1 MAGNYR
7 CFAVTGRVFGCTPS
21 WSVPSV
27 TGLVQPPQETKPIR
41 RPIRSV
47 QPAPKEGPRINEEI
61 RVREVQLIDKDGSNR
76 GPTDTDAALAMAREA
91 GLDLVEIAPNSSPPV
106 CKILDYGKYKYQAQ
120 KKAAEAR
127 KKQKVVE
134 IKEIKLRPMI
144 DDHDYDVKMR
154 SMQRFFEEGDKVKIT
169 LRFRGRE
176 MAHQE
181 LGYQLLNRVKDD
193 TLKLA
198 KVEQEPRFEG
208 RQVVMVLAPR

>member
-1 MAGNYR
+1 LPAPRAGASQQR
-7 CFAVTGRVFGCTPS
+7 EEKRA
-21 WSVPSV
+21 
-27 TGLVQPPQETKPIR
+27 IR
-41 RPIRSV
+41 RPIRPA
-47 QPAPKEGPRINEEI
+47 QPATKEGPRINEEI
-61 RVREVQLIDKDGSNR
+61 RVREVQLIDSTGHNL
-76 GPTDTDAALAMAREA
+76 GVTDTQLALQKAQEA

-134 IKEIKLRPMI
+134 VKEIKLRPMI

-154 SMQRFFEEGDKVKIT
+154 SMQRFFEEGDKVKVT

-193 TLKLA
+193 TLKIA